1 MARAAAAGVQW
12 LALTDHDTHAGL
24 DEAQRACDAHGI
36 TLVAGAEWSLR
47 WDKREL
53 HVLGLH
59 VDRSAAALRELEAS
73 QQQARQER
81 AKQIGLRLD
90 RAAGI
95 SDSYAK
101 ACELAGSCAPGRPW
115 FARLLISAGA
125 ARDMPHAFNRFLKQ
139 GQAAYVAT
147 PWATIEEGV
156 AAIRA
161 AGGVAV
167 LAHPQHYDL
176 TRTKLRRLLTDFCAA
191 GGQGLEVAMP
201 GMTPHQARLL
211 HECLRDF
218 PLLASG
224 GSDFHSPTQSWL
236 TLGRLPPLPDMA
248 KPVWH
253 DWQLPMSAQIV

>member
-24 DEAQRACDAHGI
+24 PEAQAACDQHGV
-36 TLVAGAEWSLR
+36 TLIAGAEWSLR

-59 VDRSAAALRELEAS
+59 VDVAAMAELEAA
-73 QQQARQER
+73 QQQARQAR
-81 AKQIGLRLD
+81 ARQIGARLD

-95 SDSYAK
+95 EGSYAR
-101 ACELAGSCAPGRPW
+101 ACELAGSHAPGRPW
-115 FARLLISAGA
+115 FARLLVSEGKV
-125 ARDMPHAFNRFLKQ
+125 RDLPHAFNRFLKQ
-139 GQAAYVAT
+139 GQSAYVAT
-147 PWATIEEGV
+147 PWASLEEGI

-176 TRTKLRRLLTDFCAA
+176 TRTKLRRLLADFCAA

-201 GMTPHQARLL
+201 GMTPHQQRLL

-236 TLGRLPPLPDMA
+236 TLGRLPPLPDDA
-248 KPVWH
+248 TPVWRAWM
-253 DWQLPMSAQIV
+253 DAA

>member
-1 MARAAAAGVQW
+1 MERAAAAGVKW

-24 DEAQRACDAHGI
+24 AEAQQACEQQGVV
-36 TLVAGAEWSLR
+36 LVAGAEWSLR
-47 WDKREL
+47 WNNREL

-59 VDRSAAALRELEAS
+59 VDVQADAICALEAS
-73 QQQARQER
+73 QQQARTQR
-81 AKQIGLRLD
+81 AEQIGAKLD

-95 SDSYAK
+95 DNSYAK

-115 FARLLISAGA
+115 FARLLIQEGK
-125 ARDMPHAFNRFLKQ
+125 ARDQQHAFNRFLKQ
-139 GQAAYVAT
+139 GQSAYVAT
-147 PWATIEEGV
+147 PWASLEEGI

-167 LAHPQHYDL
+167 LAHPQHYEL

-201 GMTPHQARLL
+201 SVTPHQQRLL
-211 HECLRDF
+211 EECLRDF

-236 TLGRLPPLPDMA
+236 TLGRLPPLPTGA
-248 KPVWH
+248 QPVWQ
-253 DWQLPMSAQIV
+253 DWQLPFLSAVG